1 MSTDPELY
9 DCIVIGAGV
18 QGSFTAYSLAKRGKR
33 TLLLEQFVLPHTR
46 GSSHGQTRII
56 RKAYPEDFYAHMMEG
71 SYQLWAEVEKEAGVK
86 LYRQTGLL
94 VMGPENSDS
103 YLKIKDTLLWSKTPT
118 VSLSPGEFNSHIP
131 NMKLAPGD
139 AAIVDVNA
147 GVLYADRALKTAQDQ
162 FKKFG
167 GVLRDQEKVVDIN
180 PGPIVTVTT
189 SAKSYRAKS
198 VVITAGPWANRVL
211 ASTGLQ
217 LPLKVVRINV
227 CYWKEKTPGSYHV
240 KNRFPCFLCVLSLTL
255 TSERHSVPPG
265 ICLHTGSPT
274 DPDHRD
280 RQTDR
285 SDVDIL
291 RRYVS
296 RSIPGLEPEPA
307 IVESCMYTMTPDDH
321 FVLDVHPQ
329 HRNIVIGAGFSGN
342 SKLTLQ
348 FCPSSAPKKNLN
360 LNFPLLLFFL
370 FVFVFFPFT

>member
-147 GVLYADRALKTAQDQ
+147 GVLYADRALKTAQVHRRSQ
-162 FKKFG
+162 FG

-240 KNRFPCFLCVLSLTL
+240 KNRFPFLFFFVFCHCCPPVA
-255 TSERHSVPPG
+255 PG
-265 ICLHTGSPT
+265 IPSGLPSNPT